1 MNFFDIASKN
11 LCNPTMPLEPG
22 KPLKPAGYNYKYI
35 MTVSATIVPAMTFM
49 QVALIENL
57 KLFRLKGRPQ
67 KFSHSLFHTHTTS
80 PLLKT
85 VLTLYNGFM
94 PRIKL
99 KQNSPEFADG
109 KTIAQPKSCEMPGC
123 RACGEH
129 RAPRDRSLSGY
140 YLFCLDHVRE
150 YNKAWDFFSGMNET
164 EVENHIHSSF
174 YGDRPTWHYGLEIK
188 DPAEFLRHKAWQT
201 YSYTDMEAEKE
212 NTKGANSGNTANTL
226 TPEREALGI
235 MGLEEPVTFAEIKN
249 RYKVLA
255 KKYHPDLN
263 KGSQETEEL
272 LKRVNMAYT
281 ILKLAYR
288 KFQKSTEQGA

>member
-11 LCNPTMPLEPG
+11 LSNPPMSLEPR
-22 KPLKPAGYNYKYI
+22 KPLKPVGYNYQFI
-35 MTVSATIVPAMTFM
+35 MAFPGTVISAMTPVEMAFIDNF
-49 QVALIENL
+49 Q
-57 KLFRLKGRPQ
+57 FFGLKGRPQ

-85 VLTLYNGFM
+85 VLTLYNGSM

-140 YLFCLDHVRE
+140 YWFCLDHVRE

-164 EVENHIHSSF
+164 EVENHINSSF
-174 YGDRPTWHYGLEIK
+174 YGDRPTWHYG
-188 DPAEFLRHKAWQT
+188 
-201 YSYTDMEAEKE
+201 
-212 NTKGANSGNTANTL
+212 
-226 TPEREALGI
+226 
-235 MGLEEPVTFAEIKN
+235 PVN
-249 RYKVLA
+249 QR
-255 KKYHPDLN
+255 
-263 KGSQETEEL
+263 
-272 LKRVNMAYT
+272 
-281 ILKLAYR
+281 
-288 KFQKSTEQGA
+288 